1 VRQMGDSASGFN
13 VAADSYDRYMGV
25 WSRPL
30 GAALAAA
37 AGVKPGDRVLDVGCG
52 TGALTQALVAR
63 AGPAAV
69 SAVDPSETLVAA
81 CRAAAPGA
89 DVRRASAE
97 QLPFPDD
104 TFDATVSQLVVNFM
118 SDAPAGV
125 REMRRVTRPGG
136 VVASCTWD
144 YREGMAM
151 LCAFW
156 DAAVSVDP
164 SAPHEG
170 SEMRYCSP
178 GELESL
184 WLDAGIGE
192 PISGSLTV
200 THVYDGFD
208 DLWSRFELG
217 VGPGGAYFLSL
228 DADRRARVR
237 EQCFRLL
244 GSPEGEV
251 ELTARAWVVRGIA

>member
-1 VRQMGDSASGFN
+1 MGASASGFS

-37 AGVKPGDRVLDVGCG
+37 AGIKPGDHVLDVGCG
-52 TGALTQALVAR
+52 TGALTETLVAR

-69 SAVDPSETLVAA
+69 AAVDPSETLVAA
-81 CRAAAPGA
+81 CHAATPGA
-89 DVRRASAE
+89 DVRQASAE
-97 QLPFPDD
+97 RLPFPDD
-104 TFDATVSQLVVNFM
+104 TFDVTLSQLVVNFM

-144 YREGMAM
+144 YREGMTM
-151 LCAFW
+151 LRVFW

-164 SAPHEG
+164 SAPDE

-178 GELESL
+178 CELESL
-184 WLDAGIGE
+184 WLDVGIGDVS
-192 PISGSLTV
+192 SGSLTV
-200 THVYDGFD
+200 THVYDGFE

-217 VGPGGAYFLSL
+217 IGPGGAYFVAL
-228 DADRRARVR
+228 DADRRERVR
-237 EQCFRLL
+237 QESFRLL
-244 GSPEGEV
+244 GSPEGEL
-251 ELTARAWVVRGIA
+251 ELTARAWVVRGTA